1 MSMIGRLGG
10 AVGLALL
17 LRDAVAEEAVREVLL
32 LSPADP
38 AAAGQRLRRRL
49 LAEALAPLRRSRRV
63 RLFDLPG
70 GDLAAV
76 ATPPAPELAIAAD
89 ALAALLDD
97 PAAVRRL
104 SLPRDAA
111 LLLGAIER
119 AMGLGSV
126 LPDALPPGAPPLD
139 EAGLAS
145 LERAVAQADLSPF
158 QRCQMVCRI
167 APGDAPEPLFEDR
180 RLPEAPL
187 VAALTGQDAAAS
199 PALARR
205 AHRALDARVL
215 AALARAEAV
224 AEARPLAV
232 PLLPES
238 LASDAFRRLE
248 AVWPRR
254 ARRRVTLLLPAAG
267 LLDDPEAGA
276 RALEVARGGGW
287 GLALEAAGPAELRAL
302 PAGALGIGLVRV
314 PFSPALVADPA
325 SLATARGAEV
335 WLAHADRAAA
345 IAWGWEHGVRLFQ
358 GRLVK
363 TRRG

>member
-10 AVGLALL
+10 AADLALL
-17 LRDAVAEEAVREVLL
+17 LRDAVAEDAVREVLL

-49 LAEALAPLRRSRRV
+49 LAEALAPLRQSRRV
-63 RLFDLPG
+63 RLFHLPG
-70 GDLAAV
+70 GDLVAV
-76 ATPPAPELAIAAD
+76 ATPPAPELAIAAE
-89 ALAALLDD
+89 ALAALMDD
-97 PAAVRRL
+97 PAALRRL
-104 SLPRDAA
+104 ALPRDAA

-119 AMGLGSV
+119 AMGLASV
-126 LPDALPPGAPPLD
+126 LSDAPPPGAPPLD

-167 APGDAPEPLFEDR
+167 APGEPPEPLFEDR

-187 VAALTGQDAAAS
+187 VAALTGQDAGAA

-205 AHRALDARVL
+205 ARRAMEARVL
-215 AALARAEAV
+215 AALARAESV
-224 AEARPLAV
+224 AEARPVAV

-248 AVWPRR
+248 AAWPRR
-254 ARRRVTLLLPAAG
+254 ARRLVTLVLPVAA
-267 LLDDPEAGA
+267 LLDDPGAGA
-276 RALEVARGGGW
+276 AALETARGGGW
-287 GLALEAAGPAELRAL
+287 RLALDAAGPAELRAL

-325 SLATARGAEV
+325 SLATARGAEL
-335 WLAHADRAAA
+335 WLASADRAAA
-345 IAWGWEHGVRLFQ
+345 IAWGWDRGLRLFQ
-358 GRLVK
+358 GRLVER
-363 TRRG
+363 RRG